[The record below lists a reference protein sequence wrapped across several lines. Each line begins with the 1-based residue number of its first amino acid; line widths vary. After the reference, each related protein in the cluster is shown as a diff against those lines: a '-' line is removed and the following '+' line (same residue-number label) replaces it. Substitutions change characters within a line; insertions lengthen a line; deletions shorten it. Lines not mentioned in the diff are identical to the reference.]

1 MDRPLKLILA
11 ATCLAAAPLPALAQ
25 SWPASV
31 VAGAPKMA
39 PATSHAVVRVERDPR
54 PHRLP
59 QPPTE
64 PRVKLRLSSA
74 EEVPQVDVQAKDE
87 WFDDQ
92 GLRVSPTRV
101 AFKQRF

>member
-1 MDRPLKLILA
+1 MTLFVA
-11 ATCLAAAPLPALAQ
+11 AAAVVAAPLPAPAQ
-25 SWPASV
+25 TWPASV
-31 VAGAPKMA
+31 VSGAPRMAQA
-39 PATSHAVVRVERDPR
+39 PANTLVRVERDPR
-54 PHRLP
+54 LLRRQTL
-59 QPPTE
+59 PPTE

-74 EEVPQVDVQAKDE
+74 DEVPEVDVRPKAE